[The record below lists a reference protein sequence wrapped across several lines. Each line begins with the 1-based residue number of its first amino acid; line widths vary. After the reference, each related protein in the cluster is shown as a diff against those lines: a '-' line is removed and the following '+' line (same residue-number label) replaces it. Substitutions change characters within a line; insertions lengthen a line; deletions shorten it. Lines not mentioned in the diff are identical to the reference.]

1 MISKEI
7 LNIYPNGLKELF
19 EYPSPKED
27 DVYILSILYCP
38 KNFHQNYKEYSKAV
52 EGEGLFYMGENEN
65 EIENSRLQDFIED
78 QKKKIQILNVKK
90 ELPENQKQISKKLE
104 SSNAEIQL
112 LKKSVEK
119 MDFGS
124 DDIFDILI
132 EDYKKR
138 KSIQLQKENPEYY
151 KEAIEYLKIVYPNED
166 NLSYF
171 EFSFDDYL
179 LILCRIVKYFN
190 QINLR
195 LELGD
200 LENNVFLI
208 MYADEKQYES
218 LAQNFEYQLQLK
230 PYAFKYEHYRR
241 ELNKTELLYSGLL
254 SGQHQALD
262 YDSSDQQKNEYVNI
276 ANEGAIQFENL
287 HFSQPFLWPPYL
299 KFDKK
304 KKNKFR
310 RYESNDLYHE
320 CPNIPI
326 DEDICQQSTIFRNI
340 DKIRLLNMA
349 FDKCLRIT
357 YMKKKKLLI
366 QFYIREILLVME
378 KNYLLV
384 I

>member
-52 EGEGLFYMGENEN
+52 EGEGLFYIGENEK

-190 QINLR
+190 QI
-195 LELGD
+195 
-200 LENNVFLI
+200 
-208 MYADEKQYES
+208 K
-218 LAQNFEYQLQLK
+218 
-230 PYAFKYEHYRR
+230 
-241 ELNKTELLYSGLL
+241 
-254 SGQHQALD
+254 
-262 YDSSDQQKNEYVNI
+262 
-276 ANEGAIQFENL
+276 
-287 HFSQPFLWPPYL
+287 
-299 KFDKK
+299 
-304 KKNKFR
+304 
-310 RYESNDLYHE
+310 
-320 CPNIPI
+320 
-326 DEDICQQSTIFRNI
+326 
-340 DKIRLLNMA
+340 
-349 FDKCLRIT
+349 
-357 YMKKKKLLI
+357 
-366 QFYIREILLVME
+366 
-378 KNYLLV
+378 
-384 I
+384 